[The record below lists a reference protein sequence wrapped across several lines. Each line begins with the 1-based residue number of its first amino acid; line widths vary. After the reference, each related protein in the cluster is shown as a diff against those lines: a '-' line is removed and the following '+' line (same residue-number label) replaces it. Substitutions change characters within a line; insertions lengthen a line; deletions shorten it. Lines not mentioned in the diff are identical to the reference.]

1 MKLNITKRL
10 YIGFA
15 FAILFIILIGI
26 TSYKT
31 FTAQA
36 SEQDWINHTHEV
48 INHLQEINVLVAQT
62 RSAHRSFRIT
72 NDSNFLAIYADKSI
86 RLSARLSN
94 LQRMMSDD
102 PAQFEKAG
110 ILRGYTS
117 DFTEY
122 LKSITQPIKIFT
134 REEVVNVTRIEES
147 KLGKIHSQ
155 LSEMTGDENKLLSER
170 NERTQALLKAAT
182 STLIVYMILTLMMVF
197 ILIYFTLRE
206 LIKRRKAEE
215 EINANLKELENLN
228 AVTNQKNWLL
238 TGLTEINTSVPG
250 ESTIS
255 ELCESI
261 LKRLQKY
268 LDLPAGAFY
277 AIIDGVP
284 GLQLIASLGTVN
296 SNKTFSE
303 KHTLIANAFD
313 SKCVVVLKDIPE
325 NYWYTES
332 ALGKAK
338 AGEIAYVPLK
348 QNEAIIGVIELGT
361 FKTFP
366 EEQINFLN
374 VAADNIAIALQSAQS
389 QRKIKNLLEQVGQQK
404 DELMNQQE
412 VLYKTNEELSQ
423 QAETLQKSEEELK
436 VQGEELRKTNEE
448 LMERNA
454 AIELARQTLLLKTK
468 ELEDAS
474 KYKSEFLANMSHEL
488 RTPLNS
494 ILILSRQL
502 AENKNNNLTEKQTEY
517 ARIIHRSGSDLLD
530 LINDMLDL
538 SKIEAGKIELHI
550 EEVKTENVEY
560 DIKELFAEVAKEKEI
575 NFITQIQASV
585 PEFIQTDKQRLEQIL
600 KNLLSN
606 AFKFTPANGEVKMI
620 FSVPDSDNLKSS
632 GSRNK
637 TKNKILSIAVIDT
650 GIGIPVDK
658 QELIFEAFQQVD
670 GSTSRRY
677 GGTGLGLSICRE
689 LINRLGG
696 EMQLKSKEGEGSIF
710 TIFLPIEAK
719 MHSAEKEEIKEE
731 NKNVDEL
738 AAPLTSLTITD
749 DRHSIN
755 VEDKV
760 VLIIEDEVQFASL
773 LRDFARNHNYK
784 SIVALKGDEGFL
796 YAKKY
801 MPHAIILDI
810 KLPVIDGWTLLKLL
824 KDDEKLKH
832 IPVHIITGTDCI
844 GTAPGNVI
852 TYLKKP
858 VGKQDLDNTFESLI
872 ENSLG
877 RFKKLLLILSG
888 DNLNKDSLTNLIKK
902 RQLDIECTYVN
913 DVEEGIQQLMK
924 NDFDGVIADAGKELE
939 KAKND
944 LKKLKENISKYNL
957 PVIVF
962 IDADISQTDELEL
975 RKLSDVVI
983 RNAEQ
988 SKNRLMDE
996 VELFLYKI
1004 QEEKSNEE
1012 HSFTTSE
1019 DKILHDKK
1027 VLLVDDDMRNVFVLS
1042 NILEENKMKV
1052 TAAVNG
1058 KDAIEEL
1065 KKHPEINIILMDI
1078 MMPEMDGYQTME
1090 KIRKELGFM
1099 NLPIIAL
1106 TAKAMQGDKEKCLRA
1121 GASDYI
1127 SKPLD
1132 INKLLSLMR
1141 IWLAQ
1146 QK

>member
-36 SEQDWINHTHEV
+36 NEQDWINHTHEV
-48 INHLQEINVLVAQT
+48 INHLQEIHTLIAQT

-72 NDSNFLAIYADKSI
+72 NDSNFLAMYTDKSVE
-86 RLSARLSN
+86 LSTQLSD
-94 LQRMMSDD
+94 LQRLMNDNKG
-102 PAQFEKAG
+102 QFERASE
-110 ILRGYTS
+110 LRSYTTN
-117 DFTEY
+117 FIEY
-122 LKSITQPIKIFT
+122 LNSITRPNKTFT
-134 REEVVNVTRIEES
+134 NEEVVNVTRIEES
-147 KLGKIHSQ
+147 KLDKIRSQ
-155 LSEMTGDENKLLSER
+155 LSLMTAEENKLLSER
-170 NERTQALLKAAT
+170 NETNQALLTAAT
-182 STLIVYMILTLMMVF
+182 YTLIVYMILTLLMVF

-238 TGLTEINTSVPG
+238 TGLTEVNTSSQG
-250 ESTIS
+250 ENTVSG
-255 ELCESI
+255 LCESI
-261 LKRLQKY
+261 LKTLQKY

-277 AIIDGVP
+277 TVIDGVP
-284 GLQLIASLGTVN
+284 GLQQVASVATIN
-296 SNKTFSE
+296 SNKTFSI
-303 KHTLIANAFD
+303 KHTLAENALN
-313 SKCVVVLKDIPE
+313 SKGVVVIRDVPE
-325 NYWYTES
+325 NYWSIES
-332 ALGKAK
+332 ALGKTK

-361 FKTFP
+361 FKTFSI
-366 EEQINFLN
+366 EQINFLN
-374 VAADNIAIALQSAQS
+374 VAADNIAVALQSAQS

-412 VLYKTNEELSQ
+412 ALYKTNEELSQ

-436 VQGEELRKTNEE
+436 VQGEELRNTNDE
-448 LMERNA
+448 LMERNE

-502 AENKNNNLTEKQTEY
+502 AENKNNNLTEKQIEY
-517 ARIIHRSGSDLLD
+517 SRIVHRSGSDLLD

-538 SKIEAGKIELHI
+538 SKIEAGKIDLHI
-550 EEVKTENVEY
+550 EEVKTENIEH
-560 DIKELFAEVAKEKEI
+560 DIKELFAEVAREKKIDFVTEI
-575 NFITQIQASV
+575 HPSV
-585 PEFIQTDKQRLEQIL
+585 PKFIQTDRQRLEQIL

-620 FSVPDSDNLKSS
+620 FSPPDNDNLKSTS
-632 GSRNK
+632 LQNRNR
-637 TKNKILSIAVIDT
+637 NEILSIAVIDT
-650 GIGIPVDK
+650 GIGIPIDK

-689 LINRLGG
+689 LINKLGG
-696 EMQLKSKEGEGSIF
+696 EMQLKSKEGEGSAF

-719 MHSAEKEEIKEE
+719 LKSAENEEVKEE
-731 NKNVDEL
+731 NKSIDKL
-738 AAPLTSLTITD
+738 IAPLPSPQITD
-749 DRHSIN
+749 DKQNIN
-755 VEDKV
+755 ADDKV
-760 VLIIEDEVQFASL
+760 VLIIEDDVQFALL
-773 LRDFARNHNYK
+773 LRDFARDHHYK
-784 SIVALKGDEGFL
+784 AIVALQGDEGLL
-796 YAKKY
+796 YARKHK
-801 MPHAIILDI
+801 PHAIILDI
-810 KLPVIDGWTLLKLL
+810 KLPVIDGWTLLKLF
-824 KDDEKLKH
+824 KDDEKLKN
-832 IPVHIITGTDCI
+832 IPVHIITGTDYI
-844 GTAPGNVI
+844 RAAPGNV
-852 TYLKKP
+852 TAYLKKP
-858 VGKQDLDNTFESLI
+858 VDKQDLDNTFESLI

-888 DNLNKDSLTNLIKK
+888 DNINKDSLTRLIQK
-902 RQLDIECTYVN
+902 RQFDIECTYVN
-913 DVEEGIQQLMK
+913 NVEEGIQQLIK
-924 NDFDGVIADAGKELE
+924 NNFDCIIADEGNDLE
-939 KAKND
+939 RAKTN
-944 LKKLKENISKYNL
+944 LKKLKENTSKYNI
-957 PVIVF
+957 PVIIY

-975 RKLSDVVI
+975 MKLSDVVI

-1004 QEEKSNEE
+1004 QKEKSELE
-1012 HSFTTSE
+1012 PSFTATN
-1019 DKILHDKK
+1019 DKIFDNKK

-1042 NILEENKMKV
+1042 NILEENRMKV

-1078 MMPEMDGYQTME
+1078 MMPEMDGYQTMQ
-1090 KIRKELGFM
+1090 KIRNELGFV

-1106 TAKAMQGDKEKCLRA
+1106 TAKAMQGDREKCIRA

-1127 SKPLD
+1127 SKPVD

-1141 IWLAQ
+1141 VWLTQ